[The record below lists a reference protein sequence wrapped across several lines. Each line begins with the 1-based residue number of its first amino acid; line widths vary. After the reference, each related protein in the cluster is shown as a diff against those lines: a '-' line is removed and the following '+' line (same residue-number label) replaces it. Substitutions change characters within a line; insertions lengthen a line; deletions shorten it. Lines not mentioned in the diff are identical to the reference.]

1 MKTAIIA
8 DDHQLVRETIG
19 PLLEERLDIRI
30 VGGAAD
36 GRTAV
41 DLAIELKPDI
51 VLMDVSMPRLN
62 GIEAT
67 RQIVA
72 QSPDTKVLGLSM
84 HSDTRF
90 VTRMLQAGASG
101 YFLKD
106 SGVYD
111 LLDAVRTVLDGR
123 RYLPRNIANEV
134 INGLVGKSPSKGTL
148 TPREREVLQLIAEG
162 RTTKAIAAELCIAP
176 KTAEAHRG
184 KIMHKLALHS
194 VAELTKYAIREGL
207 VPFDEGP
214 APRD

>member
-8 DDHQLVRETIG
+8 DDHQLVRDTIG
-19 PLLEERLDIRI
+19 PLLEERLD
-30 VGGAAD
+30 VKVVAGAED

-41 DLAIELKPDI
+41 DLVVELKPDI

-67 RQIVA
+67 RQIVS

-101 YFLKD
+101 YFVKD
-106 SGVYD
+106 SGVFE
-111 LLDAVRTVLDGR
+111 LLEAVRTVLDGR
-123 RYLPRNIANEV
+123 RYLPPAIASEDIKGVVDENP
-134 INGLVGKSPSKGTL
+134 GKSPL

-162 RTTKAIAAELCIAP
+162 RTTKAIAAELCIAA

-184 KIMHKLALHS
+184 KIMHKLGIHS

-207 VPFDEGP
+207 VPFDG
-214 APRD
+214 DL